1 MSDLILV
8 LSRSP
13 EQQAAFEKFV
23 AGQYDA
29 NSPDF
34 HQWLTPDEVGTKFG
48 PSETDIDTIS
58 RWLIGHGLSVDQV
71 TKDRMSIRFSGTA
84 AQVESAFHTEI
95 HNLEVKGVSH
105 IGNMSDPQIPAAL
118 APAVVGVKALHNFF
132 PKPAHHLGS
141 QVRKDAATG
150 RWERTANRLAAAR
163 LSGAVSDSPVR
174 GAATSRTDRPQFGIN
189 VGGTS
194 PYLEEDV
201 APFDFAAIYNVL
213 PLWNAG
219 IDGTGQTIAIA
230 GTSDIDPT
238 DVATFRNFFG
248 LPTSI
253 PADTPIRVRGNSEPL
268 TVCTDTTGNVPYPTN
283 PCEQG
288 DLIENTLDV
297 EWSGS
302 VAKNAQIVL
311 VASYPSSDTDDN
323 LYDSESYIVNNVG
336 TATSPVFGAHI
347 MNVSYGLCELGNG
360 TAGNVEYYN
369 LWQTAYTEGIAVF
382 VAAGDAGSASC
393 DDGGDEGG
401 NLLPYPAEFGLSVS
415 GLASTPWDTA
425 VGGTDFNWCPLLT
438 SVEATSTATECQPG
452 PYWSTTNTANASAPE
467 SSALG
472 YIPEVPWNDTCSS
485 PLALPYMEW
494 YWSGNPYETV
504 KDAETGCNL
513 YVDEAQALAS
523 AGDYDLLYLVDTIG
537 GGGGASGCVVNDGS
551 DVSSCTGA
559 SVTTAG
565 GSVSLVNDGWPKPS
579 WQQQSN
585 NNIPGLPSDGVRDI
599 PDVSFFAS
607 DGYVSSSAYLMC
619 ASATNTN
626 NSPCAYS
633 TYSVPFY
640 QEVGGTSVAT
650 PAMAGV
656 MALINQKAGAPQ
668 GNPNSAL
675 YALAATQ
682 TYSSCSAETVT
693 TSSQCYFNDIDTG
706 TNAMPCDA
714 VDITANCSTTQS
726 TFGYSDEIGIL
737 TGYSAVQGYDQATG
751 LGSLNVA
758 NVVNSWV
765 STIGTGAT
773 TVTVV
778 PTPATVSVGQSVSVL
793 VTVSCSGSCTGSP
806 TPTGSVT
813 LTGGGYTSEPEPLT
827 GGTYTFTIPA
837 GSLSGGSDTLTASYA
852 GDAKY
857 ASNTGS
863 GSVTVNKLN
872 AVVSATPSV
881 VPPATIPSNQ
891 TLMVTGTVTCTGTC
905 PVSPAVPTG
914 TVTVSYGS
922 TYTSLPAQVNSGGS
936 YSVTIT
942 PNSLT
947 GPSGTDTLTVLYSGD
962 ANYNP
967 SSTTTSVSVT
977 FFQVLNPTLTVTVTP
992 STATVDSGSPIQ
1004 VTVEVTGAGT
1014 TPSGTVTLAGG
1025 GYSLTQQTLQ
1035 TPQSGVASVSFN
1047 ISANTLNSDPNFPTS
1062 DTLTADYQGDLDYA
1076 QAIKMVTLTVV
1087 QSSFSLAA
1095 TPPAS
1100 VSPGST
1106 TTSTVSVSSPSDY
1119 TGAITF
1125 PATCALTGYPA
1136 GVTASTPSLPTCAL
1150 TGNGKVTVTDGV
1162 PSGTVTYTV
1171 STTGTATQALL
1182 NGNQG
1187 APAARQHGSGWFEA
1201 AGGTAL
1207 AALFLFLVPAG
1218 SRKGRQMF
1226 SVLLLMTAGSF
1237 AVIGCGGGSST
1248 PPSLATPTVT
1258 VTPSVTGLSVN
1269 SPLTVTV
1276 NVSGSSGT
1284 PTGGVTI
1291 SGGGY
1296 SSSSQL
1302 SSGSVSFNIPAN
1314 AFSTIGSV
1322 TLTASYLGDSNY
1334 NSGSGSA
1341 TITVNN
1347 VPTIAGNYTFTVT
1360 PTGNPVVTP
1369 AVSTTFTVTV
1379 N

>member
-1 MSDLILV
+1 MRSMSSLPLCALVCLSLGSSILEAQGVAPTVRIVDRIDESNLVTLRGNTHPAANARNDRGRVSPELRMSDLILV

-607 DGYVSSSAYLMC
+607 DGILSNSAYLIC
-619 ASATNTN
+619 VSNVTACSYDARSGAQPT
-626 NSPCAYS
+626 
-633 TYSVPFY
+633 VL
-640 QEVGGTSVAT
+640 EVGGTSVAT

-656 MALINQKAGAPQ
+656 MALINQKTGAGQ
-668 GNPNSAL
+668 GSPNTEL
-675 YALAATQ
+675 YKLAAQQ
-682 TYSSCSAETVT
+682 TYSNCSAENVKSSS
-693 TSSQCYFNDIDTG
+693 TSCYFNDIDTG
-706 TNAMPCDA
+706 TNAMACDDGIFNNGVA
-714 VDITANCSTTQS
+714 SPDCIVFDS
-726 TFGYSDEIGIL
+726 GDKGVVGIL
-737 TGYSAVQGYDQATG
+737 GPSQGTLGYSAGTGYDLATG

-758 NVVNSWV
+758 NVVNAW
-765 STIGTGAT
+765 TTLAPNAYTGIMGTSA
-773 TVTVV
+773 
-778 PTPATVSVGQSVSVL
+778 ATVMVSP
-793 VTVSCSGSCTGSP
+793 SP
-806 TPTGSVT
+806 ANITP
-813 LTGGGYTSEPEPLT
+813 
-827 GGTYTFTIPA
+827 
-837 GSLSGGSDTLTASYA
+837 SLSLS
-852 GDAKY
+852 
-857 ASNTGS
+857 
-863 GSVTVNKLN
+863 
-872 AVVSATPSV
+872 
-881 VPPATIPSNQ
+881 
-891 TLMVTGTVTCTGTC
+891 VTGTVTS
-905 PVSPAVPTG
+905 SPSGGVTPTG
-914 TVTVSYGS
+914 TVTITAGADTAS
-922 TYTSLPAQVNSGGS
+922 TGLSSSGG
-936 YSVTIT
+936 YSFTV
-942 PNSLT
+942 PAGSL
-947 GPSGTDTLTVLYSGD
+947 GSGTDIINVSYSGD
-962 ANYNP
+962 ATYK
-967 SSTTTSVSVT
+967 SASGQAFVTVGATASTISLTQPAIVVTPTSVAPGASAT
-977 FFQVLNPTLTVTVTP
+977 ATVTV
-992 STATVDSGSPIQ
+992 SSV
-1004 VTVEVTGAGT
+1004 AGYT
-1014 TPSGTVTLAGG
+1014 GTVTLTCQLQSTTATGGDGAPCSGG
-1025 GYSLTQQTLQ
+1025 GEPGVSLT
-1035 TPQSGVASVSFN
+1035 AS
-1047 ISANTLNSDPNFPTS
+1047 
-1062 DTLTADYQGDLDYA
+1062 
-1076 QAIKMVTLTVV
+1076 
-1087 QSSFSLAA
+1087 A
-1095 TPPAS
+1095 T
-1100 VSPGST
+1100 T
-1106 TTSTVSVSSPSDY
+1106 
-1119 TGAITF
+1119 
-1125 PATCALTGYPA
+1125 
-1136 GVTASTPSLPTCAL
+1136 
-1150 TGNGKVTVTDGV
+1150 
-1162 PSGTVTYTV
+1162 GTVTFTV
-1171 STTGTATQALL
+1171 STTAPSTTAALAYPKLPGGKRRGWEGAGGGAVLALL
-1182 NGNQG
+1182 LFLGVPSRRRSWRSMLG
-1187 APAARQHGSGWFEA
+1187 V
-1201 AGGTAL
+1201 L
-1207 AALFLFLVPAG
+1207 VVMAALG
-1218 SRKGRQMF
+1218 SMAACG
-1226 SVLLLMTAGSF
+1226 
-1237 AVIGCGGGSST
+1237 GGGSSA
-1248 PPSLATPTVT
+1248 PPPQKDPGTTAGTYTYTV
-1258 VTPSVTGLSVN
+1258 
-1269 SPLTVTV
+1269 
-1276 NVSGSSGT
+1276 
-1284 PTGGVTI
+1284 
-1291 SGGGY
+1291 
-1296 SSSSQL
+1296 Q
-1302 SSGSVSFNIPAN
+1302 A
-1314 AFSTIGSV
+1314 
-1322 TLTASYLGDSNY
+1322 
-1334 NSGSGSA
+1334 
-1341 TITVNN
+1341 
-1347 VPTIAGNYTFTVT
+1347 
-1360 PTGNPVVTP
+1360 TGNPSVG
-1369 AVSTTFTVTV
+1369 AVSTTFAVTV